1 MQLNSKLSLVLC
13 ALLVAQPIAS
23 AAIASH
29 ANAVE
34 LSPRSDDG
42 NNKGFDLGDVLRAGG
57 VFGGDNKDLGQGS
70 GGGHFG
76 NNNNIKK
83 DDDDKKG
90 GGKGGDDDDKGKG
103 KGHGGG
109 PKKSFREKKLK
120 ALKAAA

>member
-23 AAIASH
+23 AAITGDT
-29 ANAVE
+29 NAVE
-34 LSPRSDDG
+34 LRPRSDDG
-42 NNKGFDLGDVLRAGG
+42 GKKGFDLGDVLRAGG
-57 VFGGDNKDLGQGS
+57 VFGGDNKDFGQGS

-76 NNNNIKK
+76 NDKSNK
-83 DDDDKKG
+83 DNDDKKG
-90 GGKGGDDDDKGKG
+90 GDKGGDDDDKDKG